1 MKVRPLIPG
10 LCALVLCFGCED
22 DTTTSDTSR
31 PSLRVG
37 GGGEC
42 GATLPVPTQAEFA
55 MRTYRTAAVTVSGTD
70 PGASSMEIRNGTEV
84 TLVQSSSN
92 PDTPQVVAFVS
103 GFDAALAGGVAGPVA
118 LQQAAESD
126 AVTFVG
132 GGAVDRVFCIS
143 GGTAIIE
150 ASIPSYAGGGGFV
163 GPVTTPQNQ
172 RFQIRCVSPEVYE
185 QQCGNPVPPD
195 AAPPSEDAGSDAG
208 ATDGGVDAEVG
219 DGGPRGPALWNIQ
232 FVPPEDLS
240 DLVIGIRNSGLGRR
254 DNTEL
259 TFQVAELDTPLR
271 GILVKFFLDEITQ
284 PGVTISG
291 GNASLF
297 DADNEVVVATGADGL
312 ARVRL
317 VAGGT
322 PGLAAVRAVALR
334 YDTDDLR
341 GCMEGAENFYECLF
355 EAYCGRNLSRVD
367 QSPECEQDRSQA
379 VTIEAG
385 IPSGRSLHFGCVN
398 PVVSAFTQRERVR
411 GQDHWDVAGVD
422 GTECTVQLVDRVNGR
437 IKSGTSVFFLSEAG
451 SVTATALTN
460 EDGRASTLH
469 RIGQDPPKDV
479 PADEYELEAGFPENG
494 HNPRDG
500 QVRIVVFTRGEEA
513 FEDVDGD
520 SVFNEAAGDFQEP
533 GQDLPEPFVD
543 FNDNGTYDFG
553 ERFRDSNNNG
563 VWDDSNGQWDAST
576 DIWDSTTVLWVGE
589 LFSCVAGGA
598 TSSPD
603 CLDPD
608 LIPRNLHRAVVEVT
622 CGEGCSRNAPFN
634 PLCVAGAVFL
644 DPGQAGQFSVSLG
657 FLDINGNC
665 VNGGGVAAYTVNP
678 GADLAPVQGNQAQV
692 DPLNGSLFCLVG
704 FEKPLGQVLS
714 FTLVD
719 TFVPDPEAALVPTVT
734 PVEISFTY
742 KNALAEDRQISVTIP
757 VCR

>member
-208 ATDGGVDAEVG
+208 ATDGGVDAEAT
-219 DGGPRGPALWNIQ
+219 DGAMAPSLWTIK
-232 FVPPEDLS
+232 FIPPEDPTNLQ
-240 DLVIGIRNSGLGRR
+240 VGIRNSGLGQR

-259 TFQVAELDTPLR
+259 VFQVAELDRPL
-271 GILVKFFLDEITQ
+271 GNVLVTFFLDDITQ

-297 DADNEVVVATGADGL
+297 EEDDRVVVRTSADGF

-317 VAGGT
+317 IAGGN

-334 YDTDDLR
+334 NDANDLMGCAEDDFD
-341 GCMEGAENFYECLF
+341 CQFD
-355 EAYCGRNLSRVD
+355 AYCGNNFSRVE
-367 QSPECEQDRSQA
+367 PARECEQDRSQV
-379 VTIEAG
+379 VTIA
-385 IPSGRSLHFGCVN
+385 
-398 PVVSAFTQRERVR
+398 
-411 GQDHWDVAGVD
+411 AGVPSARNLHLTCLPEVVPAFENRELLRNEPENIVWEGLANDD
-422 GTECTVQLVDRVNGR
+422 GPACLAQVADRVNGR
-437 IKSGTSVFFLSEAG
+437 VQAGVGMFFLTEAG
-451 SVTATALTN
+451 TMDEIQRSDDA
-460 EDGRASTLH
+460 GRAISQMRLGLET
-469 RIGQDPPKDV
+469 PTDV
-479 PADEYELEAGFPENG
+479 PSNDYEIEAGFPEEG
-494 HNPRDG
+494 FNPRDG
-500 QVRIVVFTRGEEA
+500 LVRVIVFTRGEEA
-513 FEDVDGD
+513 FVDANGD
-520 SVFNEAAGDFQEP
+520 NIYREADGDFQLP
-533 GQDLPEPFVD
+533 SQDLPEPFVD
-543 FNDNGTYDFG
+543 ENDNGTWDDG
-553 ERFRDSNNNG
+553 EPFQDSNDDGGWTDANG
-563 VWDDSNGQWDAST
+563 VWDGST
-576 DIWDSTTVLWVGE
+576 DIWTASTVLWVGH
-589 LFSCVAGGA
+589 LFDCSPA
-598 TSSPD
+598 TESPYA
-603 CLDPD
+603 CADP
-608 LIPRNLHRAVVEVT
+608 ETVT
-622 CGEGCSRNAPFN
+622 VQGEGGVSFACGNNCSNMPFN
-634 PLCVAGAVFL
+634 LGCAGAGLFV
-644 DPGQAGQFSVSLG
+644 DPITGGTITGRLRANDS
-657 FLDINGNC
+657 NGNC
-665 VNGGGVAAYTVNP
+665 VKGEFT
-678 GADLAPVQGNQAQV
+678 V
-692 DPLNGSLFCLVG
+692 DPGGTSASGAITGRIDCDFSTEQPVVG
-704 FEKPLGQVLS
+704 VIDLGFFVPPAPPVEMGPIPPTDFIIKVSIKYEGTYQSQFEKIV
-714 FTLVD
+714 TL
-719 TFVPDPEAALVPTVT
+719 
-734 PVEISFTY
+734 
-742 KNALAEDRQISVTIP
+742 R